1 MVDERRKY
9 KRVLG
14 RLRITYKIEA
24 DSIEGSAYSIDV
36 SAGGFCIGMD
46 QRIKNDTLVELL
58 VYLPDNEKSF
68 TCTARV
74 SWQKMHGIKD
84 KDEKLFYETGL
95 RFENLDLKN
104 RLRLIYYVHGKT
116 KKMNKYDEK
125 DKP

>member
-9 KRVLG
+9 KRVPG
-14 RLRITYKIEA
+14 RLRITYKIVEEA
-24 DSIEGSAYSIDV
+24 IEGSAYSIDV

-46 QRIKNDTLVELL
+46 QRIKNDTLIELL

-84 KDEKLFYETGL
+84 KDEKIFYETGL
-95 RFENLDLKN
+95 RFEQLDLKN

-116 KKMNKYDEK
+116 RKINTRYEK
-125 DKP
+125 PAS